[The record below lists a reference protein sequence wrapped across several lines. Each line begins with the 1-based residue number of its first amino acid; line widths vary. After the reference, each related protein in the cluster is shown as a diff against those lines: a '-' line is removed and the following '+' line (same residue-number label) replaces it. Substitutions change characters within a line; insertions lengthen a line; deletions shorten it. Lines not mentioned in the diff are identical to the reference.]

1 MKSNFLVIL
10 FLKIRYEIV
19 MVHKFEKLLSI
30 PKSFYVCLKLLG
42 IKKALSLPILVHYN
56 TKIIDLKGCVH
67 ILGRPGG
74 G

>member
-1 MKSNFLVIL
+1 
-10 FLKIRYEIV
+10 